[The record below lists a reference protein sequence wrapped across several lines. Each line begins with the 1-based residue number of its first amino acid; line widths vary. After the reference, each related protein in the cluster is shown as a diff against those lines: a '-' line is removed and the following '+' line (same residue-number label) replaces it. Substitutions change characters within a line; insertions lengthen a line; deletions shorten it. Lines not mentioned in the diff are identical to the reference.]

1 MNFENKKILVTGAT
15 GGIGDS
21 IVQKFLS
28 LNGSVLGTGTNSEKL
43 EILKKKYPQISTVQ
57 FDIREHD
64 KIEQFIENVFSKL
77 GGLDILINNAGIT
90 KDNLSLRMKN
100 EEWQK
105 VIDINLSST
114 FYLCKSAIK
123 KMMKNKYGRIV
134 NITSIVGHTGNV
146 GQSNYSASKAAVVAM
161 SKSLAIEYAKKNIT
175 VNCVSPGF
183 IKTNMTEKISDE
195 MKNTLLSRI
204 PMNKLGT
211 GEDVSNTV
219 AFLSSESSSY
229 ITGETIHVNG
239 GMYMA

>member
-57 FDIREHD
+57 FDISKHD

-100 EEWQK
+100 EDWQK

-146 GQSNYSASKAAVVAM
+146 GQANYSASKAAVVAM

>member
-57 FDIREHD
+57 FDISEHD

-100 EEWQK
+100 EDWQK

-146 GQSNYSASKAAVVAM
+146 GQANYSASKAAVVAM